1 MKIFLV
7 WGGTCALLS
16 PSKEDIPCGLSAVKR
31 VLCYSPARTEEDTS
45 LFVWGETCAW
55 PFPSHLAGLLICNA
69 IFLLTGASATSDDMI
84 RLRRDILSN
93 YSRGIVPKHNQSQA
107 LHVNMSFFLIMIHNL
122 VSSFLTR
129 LSSSLWFTIWS
140 VHFYH
145 VSLAHHKSQSR
156 LILTGL
162 SSSSWFAIWS
172 HFNTSLFLG
181 KLENWLFWL
190 LSIVF

>member
-1 MKIFLV
+1 MPVCLGWNVFGLSPAMKTFPVCLGWNVCLAFAQQWRHSLFV
-7 WGGTCALLS
+7 WGEKCALLS

-31 VLCYSPARTEEDTS
+31 VLNCYSPARIEEDTS

-55 PFPSHLAGLLICNA
+55 PFPSQLVGLLICNA
-69 IFLLTGASATSDDMI
+69 ICLLPGASATSDDMI

-129 LSSSLWFTIWS
+129 LSCSS
-140 VHFYH
+140 
-145 VSLAHHKSQSR
+145 
-156 LILTGL
+156 
-162 SSSSWFAIWS
+162 
-172 HFNTSLFLG
+172 
-181 KLENWLFWL
+181 
-190 LSIVF
+190 